1 MKLITYAFALTCMT
15 SLSLAGV
22 INQPENTLSE
32 RDVTSNEYTLVS
44 NLYEQ
49 ILQKDANINST
60 VAGINSESTT
70 AENQTAIAT
79 VRSDIESI
87 TSLTNIA
94 AASALLQK
102 RSLDP
107 RQASNSTI
115 DLADLLVTLLEE
127 VISTVNQLV
136 DNLGLGQ

>member
-15 SLSLAGV
+15 SLSFAGV
-22 INQPENTLSE
+22 INQPEGTLNE
-32 RDVTSNEYTLVS
+32 RDVTSNEHTLVS

-49 ILQKDANINST
+49 ILQKDAKINST
-60 VAGINSESTT
+60 VAGINSESTA

-87 TSLTNIA
+87 TSLTNTA

-102 RSLDP
+102 RILDP

-127 VISTVNQLV
+127 VINTVNQLV
-136 DNLGLGQ
+136 DNLGLGE